1 MDFWQL
7 MEQTGAEE
15 KLVVL
20 DYLCVFA
27 CFSRFE
33 DVHLKLSDNCSDNGG
48 LLEYFF
54 IAHSKRSG
62 KTSNHTLSKLNHPRM
77 DLKSLKCELAAV
89 PCRFDNIS
97 FW

>member
-33 DVHLKLSDNCSDNGG
+33 DMHLKLNDNCSDNGG
-48 LLEYFF
+48 LLEDFF

-62 KTSNHTLSKLNHPRM
+62 KTSNHTLSLNF
-77 DLKSLKCELAAV
+77 KCTSSNLEKHA
-89 PCRFDNIS
+89 NTHT
-97 FW
+97 